1 MGKHDERIDVYI
13 AGAAEFARPI
23 LEHLRAIVHQA
34 CPDVE
39 ETMKW
44 SFPHFQYKGMLCSMA
59 AFKEHCAFGFW
70 KGSLI
75 LGKGKGESQGEGATA
90 RNGQEKVGMGHLGR
104 ITKIADLPPK
114 KIMSGNIKEAMRL
127 NDEGVK
133 ARPGQ
138 AQAQRPVDVP
148 DDLAAALDANT
159 QARCTFEKFPPSHKA
174 STIDWINEAKTAATR
189 TRRLAQAVE
198 WMAEGK
204 PRNWKYMNC

>member
-133 ARPGQ
+133 APAGPSPKRNG
-138 AQAQRPVDVP
+138 RWM
-148 DDLAAALDANT
+148 
-159 QARCTFEKFPPSHKA
+159 FPTTWPPHSM
-174 STIDWINEAKTAATR
+174 R
-189 TRRLAQAVE
+189 TRRPGARSRNSPPATSGSTLT
-198 WMAEGK
+198 GSTR
-204 PRNWKYMNC
+204 PRPQPRGPGGLPRPSSGWPKASPGTGNI